1 MIGTGPIQKRKLS
14 DEVRD
19 RLLDMIRGG
28 TLSPGD
34 ALPSERELMDTL
46 GVGRPAIREA
56 LQALEHSG
64 LIEIRHGER
73 ARVAEPSIGRMMD
86 QMGETMK
93 HVLSH
98 STASL
103 EHLKEARITFEREM
117 VRTAAKRAKPADI
130 ARLEATLA
138 EQKAALPDVP
148 RFRALDGRF
157 HREIAEISGNP
168 IWAALSDALFAWLKD
183 FHRELIAAPGLEDLT
198 LSEHRQILD
207 AIRAGEPKKA
217 ARAMED
223 HLSRANAL
231 YRKAG
236 SA

>member
-34 ALPSERELMDTL
+34 ALPSERELMDSL

-73 ARVAEPSIGRMMD
+73 ARVAAPSIGRMME

-98 STASL
+98 SPASL

-117 VRTAAKRAKPADI
+117 VRIAAKRAKSADI
-130 ARLEATLA
+130 AQLERTLA
-138 EQKAALPDVP
+138 EQKAARRAWPGFRSAKSWVNWPCRNEAASSPCARITP
-148 RFRALDGRF
+148 RWGRG
-157 HREIAEISGNP
+157 ATP
-168 IWAALSDALFAWLKD
+168 
-183 FHRELIAAPGLEDLT
+183 
-198 LSEHRQILD
+198 
-207 AIRAGEPKKA
+207 
-217 ARAMED
+217 
-223 HLSRANAL
+223 SR
-231 YRKAG
+231 G
-236 SA
+236 